1 MKQLNSAGKSFVVF
15 AEKTLRIR
23 EKILCVQGLCKQWPF
38 PQIPMLD
45 FSFNSKPDITCMP
58 MPYRKCS
65 STCDHTW
72 LTTKKKMIKWTNSGA
87 KRCF

>member
-1 MKQLNSAGKSFVVF
+1 MSVYKIIKQCWKGFGIF

-38 PQIPMLD
+38 PQIPMSD

-58 MPYRKCS
+58 CHIENVQVLVIIHDS
-65 STCDHTW
+65 FSQ
-72 LTTKKKMIKWTNSGA
+72 LKKINDKLNK
-87 KRCF
+87 